1 MTQYFLTLLL
11 LLLPLQHKSVSSEPL
26 PEGFVYV
33 QEFIPDIA
41 CDIRY
46 AGNHN
51 FTGRPVKGYEAAT
64 PVLSLPAAKALK
76 KVQQELKKKGLAL
89 KIFDAYRPQRAV
101 DSFVAWA
108 RIIGDTLTKQ
118 EFYPEVPK
126 SKLFERG
133 YIATRSG
140 HSRGST
146 VDLTL
151 IDRTTGRELD
161 MGGPYDF
168 FGEISHHNTTHIN
181 PQQKENRLLLKKA
194 MSKYGFRP
202 YSEEWWHYT
211 LRNEPYPDTYFNFV
225 VK

>member
-1 MTQYFLTLLL
+1 MIHYFLTFFL
-11 LLLPLQHKSVSSEPL
+11 LLLPLQKNSFSSVNL
-26 PEGFVYV
+26 PEGFVFV
-33 QEFIPDIA
+33 QQMIPDIA

-46 AGNHN
+46 AGHHN
-51 FTGRPVKGYEAAT
+51 FTGRPVAGYEAAT
-64 PVLSLPAAKALK
+64 PILSAPAAKALK
-76 KVQQELKKKGLAL
+76 KVQRELRKKNLAL

-101 DSFVAWA
+101 DNFMKWA
-108 RIIGDTLTKQ
+108 RIAGDTLTKS

-126 SKLFERG
+126 SELFARG
-133 YIATRSG
+133 YIATKSG

-151 IDRTTGRELD
+151 IDLETGKELD

-168 FGEISHHNTTHIN
+168 FGEISHHNTSHISQ
-181 PQQKENRLLLKKA
+181 QQKENRNLLKKA

-211 LRNEPYPDTYFNFV
+211 LRKEPYPNTYFNFV

>member
-1 MTQYFLTLLL
+1 MVQYFLSLLL
-11 LLLPLQHKSVSSEPL
+11 LLFPPQHKTISSEPL

-33 QEFIPDIA
+33 QEIIPNIT

-51 FTGRPVKGYEAAT
+51 FTGRPVQGYEAAT
-64 PVLSLPAAKALK
+64 PVLSLSAAKALK
-76 KVQQELKKKGLAL
+76 NVQQELKKKGLGL

-101 DSFVAWA
+101 NSFVEWA
-108 RIIGDTLTKQ
+108 RLPGDTLAKQ
-118 EFYPEVPK
+118 EFYPEIPK
-126 SKLFERG
+126 SELFERG

-151 IDRTTGRELD
+151 IDLETGKELD

-181 PQQKENRLLLKKA
+181 RQQKENRNLLKKV
-194 MSKYGFRP
+194 MRKYGFRP

-211 LRNEPYPDTYFNFV
+211 LRNEPYPDTYFDFV